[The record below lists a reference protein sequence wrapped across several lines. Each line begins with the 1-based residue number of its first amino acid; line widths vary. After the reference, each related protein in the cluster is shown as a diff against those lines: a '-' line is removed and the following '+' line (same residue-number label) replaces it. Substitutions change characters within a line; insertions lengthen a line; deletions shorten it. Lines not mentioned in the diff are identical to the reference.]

1 MWQKNTGRDICHNI
15 SIFTHINNTAM
26 SLKTTISLHD
36 RTYNFAM
43 NIYYKDLINDMVKS
57 QEVFAMKKAL
67 KGLASVVI
75 IGTVVTIWE
84 LLFIQFDTFPQNVA
98 LIIQNSYYIVP
109 YVIVIVATLVFPERT
124 RNMFYILAL
133 LLTLLAYTTHF
144 LNVFHTLLETN
155 SPYANEIE
163 NLSLVI
169 EKMDKLFRLITQ
181 FGIDKVKDIITD
193 ILNRI

>member
-1 MWQKNTGRDICHNI
+1 
-15 SIFTHINNTAM
+15 M

-133 LLTLLAYTTHF
+133 LLTLLSYTTHF